1 MKKIVFI
8 TPPDAEYGFKLT
20 GLGHY
25 GCSEEEV
32 ESTLRTVTSDPGT
45 GLVIVDE
52 RLLNNIEEERLAEIE
67 SSWKGVMVVMPAP
80 EEREAGEEDYAARLI
95 KRAIGYHVRLQV

>member
-8 TPPDAEYGFKLT
+8 TPSDAGYGFRLT
-20 GLGHY
+20 GLSHY
-25 GCSEEEV
+25 SCSGEEAE
-32 ESTLRTVTSDPGT
+32 ETLHNVTADPGT

-52 RLLNNIEEERLAEIE
+52 RLLGNIEEERLRDIE
-67 SSWKGVMVVMPAP
+67 RSWKGVLVVMPSP
-80 EEREAGEEDYAARLI
+80 EERGPAAEDYAARLI

>member
-20 GLGHY
+20 GLSHY
-25 GCSEEEV
+25 ACADADV
-32 ESTLRTVTSDPGT
+32 ESMLRNITAEPGT

-52 RLLNNIEEERLAEIE
+52 RLLKNIEDERFQEIE
-67 SSWKGVMVVMPAP
+67 GSWKGIMVVMPSP
-80 EEREAGEEDYAARLI
+80 EEREFEAEDYATRLL
-95 KRAIGYHVRLQV
+95 KRAIGYHVRLQL